1 MSVRRVTSAQGL
13 ADPVGAFSHAVV
25 ANGLVYTSG
34 QLPTDADG
42 RTPDGFEAQ
51 IDQALTN
58 LRTLLLSCGSD
69 LDHVVKVNGY
79 LTNPDDLDTYN
90 EVYRRHFGDA
100 LPARTTVCVALWG
113 VSLEIDCVAVVRH
126 DGAHDGDR

>member
-1 MSVRRVTSAQGL
+1 MSVRRVTSPQGL

-25 ANGLVYTSG
+25 ANGFVYTSG

-42 RTPDGFEAQ
+42 RTPEGFEAQ
-51 IDQALTN
+51 VDQALTN
-58 LRTLLLSCGSD
+58 LRTLLIAAGSD

-79 LTNPDDLDTYN
+79 LTNPDDLAVYN
-90 EVYRRHFGDA
+90 EVYRRHFGNA

-113 VSLEIDCVAVVRH
+113 VSLEIDCIAVVRE
-126 DGAHDGDR
+126 DGDHDDDR